1 MPHRQGPQ
9 IGKVLRFNTGAGEN
23 SYSARVRILKS
34 GSLEETERILE
45 EVPYSPIWAGSNG
58 AGVYAPLPE
67 NTLVVV
73 GYIEL
78 DPSHPYI
85 QGMWG
90 EFYKAADFETGEFL
104 ITNGAMS
111 MKMKANELLLN
122 GDSLG
127 GLIKAGELITNL
139 QKNEFFLKAIQG
151 AINGAASPG
160 ALLGLLKPFAQ
171 LSLGD
176 FSNISSFENQRVKH
190 G

>member
-23 SYSARVRILKS
+23 THSARVRILKS

-58 AGVYAPLPE
+58 AGVYAPLPAD
-67 NTLVVV
+67 TLVVI
-73 GYIEL
+73 GYVEF

-85 QGMWG
+85 QGVWG
-90 EFYKAADFETGEFL
+90 EFYKAADFKADEFL
-104 ITNGAMS
+104 ITNGS
-111 MKMKANELLLN
+111 IFITIKAQELLLN
-122 GDSLG
+122 GDNLG
-127 GLIKAGELITNL
+127 GLIKVNKLITNL
-139 QKNEFFLKAIQG
+139 HKNELFLKAIQA

-160 ALLGLLKPFAQ
+160 ALLAALKPSVS
-171 LSLGD
+171 LPLGD
-176 FSNISSFENQRVKH
+176 FSNISSFENSKVKH